1 MLRHYRGDVIS
12 VDYAFTL
19 LFLGPLALLLGR
31 DEIARELLGLVKAG
45 KDRGFLEL
53 LIMYAESA
61 TS

>member
-1 MLRHYRGDVIS
+1 MIS